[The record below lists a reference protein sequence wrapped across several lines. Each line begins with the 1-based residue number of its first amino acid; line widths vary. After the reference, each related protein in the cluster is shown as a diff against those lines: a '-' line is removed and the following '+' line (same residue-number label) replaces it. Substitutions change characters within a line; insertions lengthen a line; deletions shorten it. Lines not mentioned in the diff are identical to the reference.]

1 MDLARL
7 GTRRLVAAAVTLLVG
22 AVAVVLLAT
31 DPGGPSDSGAAKAG
45 KTSSPVPVV
54 VPGRPGESAS
64 VISSDR
70 LPALDGGAYNV
81 FDVSFIRMMIPHH
94 AQAVQMATLAPSRAR
109 NRQLL
114 AVAERI
120 KAAQVPELVRLRGW
134 LQNRKLPEV
143 GDNDVTHSTMRG
155 MQSAEAMRAL
165 AAASGDSFDRLFVT
179 MMIDHHQG
187 AIDMA
192 VDLLKV
198 GMNGE
203 VGEIAN
209 GIAAEQTAEIQ
220 RIRDAAG
227 S

>member
-1 MDLARL
+1 MDLARM
-7 GTRRLVAAAVTLLVG
+7 GTRRIAAAAVALLVG
-22 AVAVVLLAT
+22 AIAVALLVWGPDGSSST
-31 DPGGPSDSGAAKAG
+31 PGPEAG
-45 KTSSPVPVV
+45 KSTGAPVI

-64 VISSDR
+64 VISSDK
-70 LPALDGGAYNV
+70 LPVLEGGGYNV

-94 AQAVQMATLAPSRAR
+94 TQAVQMAALAPSRAR
-109 NRQLL
+109 NPQLL
-114 AVAERI
+114 AIAERI
-120 KAAQVPELVRLRGW
+120 KAAQVPELARLRGW
-134 LQNRKLPEV
+134 LQNRKLPETD
-143 GDNDVTHSTMRG
+143 GTHPTHGTMRG

-165 AAASGDSFDRLFVT
+165 AAATGDSFDRLFVT

-192 VDLLKV
+192 IDVLKV
-198 GMNGE
+198 GLNGE

-209 GIAAEQTAEIQ
+209 GIAGEQTAEIR